1 MSWENLLK
9 NIADDIDFTTAERDD
24 SGSLLPAVESAEYN
38 RAKGF
43 LEEDIANVIRE
54 LEELQEMM
62 ETGQSMDYGTNEME
76 ELSDALG
83 KVSVLLQ

>member
-1 MSWENLLK
+1 M
-9 NIADDIDFTTAERDD
+9 
-24 SGSLLPAVESAEYN
+24 ESAEYN